1 MALSDIIFKNRTE
14 MPSSP
19 VKIEDLEAMTEESS
33 LMLKDAIRTRELG
46 SKLVET
52 DRGVGRPPDKRGF
65 KGDFVAK
72 LFLV

>member
-33 LMLKDAIRTRELG
+33 LMLKDAIRTREL
-46 SKLVET
+46 VET